1 MAPQCEQYSIVGSRL
16 PGGPVP
22 VPFIAAGAAPRRPA
36 VAAGRVIR
44 SASMSVRPSHED
56 QIQSGATGRLIPIL
70 FATLAVCGIVAVAV
84 ALVLF
89 LPGTNHSAVPLP

>member
-16 PGGPVP
+16 PGGAVP
-22 VPFIAAGAAPRRPA
+22 VPFFATGT
-36 VAAGRVIR
+36 GRVIR

-56 QIQSGATGRLIPIL
+56 QIQSGVTGRLVPIL
-70 FATLAVCGIVAVAV
+70 FATLAVLGIVAVVV

>member
-1 MAPQCEQYSIVGSRL
+1 
-16 PGGPVP
+16 
-22 VPFIAAGAAPRRPA
+22 
-36 VAAGRVIR
+36 
-44 SASMSVRPSHED
+44 MSVRPSHED